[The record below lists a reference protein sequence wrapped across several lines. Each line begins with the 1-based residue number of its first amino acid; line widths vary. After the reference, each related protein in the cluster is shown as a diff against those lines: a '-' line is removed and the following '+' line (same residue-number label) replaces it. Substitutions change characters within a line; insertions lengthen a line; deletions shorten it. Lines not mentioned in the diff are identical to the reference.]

1 MEYNKTMSKIKLV
14 THKHAVELHQS
25 RIDSAIYTNQELVER
40 SYWYENVETNQQ
52 YHELYACLGWPTEI
66 TNQDDSLP
74 GYVAIV
80 GVVRS
85 GSESNP
91 ADAKFQLLAE
101 AESSNVPQL
110 LGKCMEL
117 REEYGFGIQKNLLTS
132 WIGDPDRFL
141 TTTALLNEVLIKDR
155 GDVHAVLISPPYD
168 WYTPKIFDMYVR
180 TLRGVMMPGNERL
193 YPGYNY
199 ILMNRLRSFVKDDPC
214 VTAVGGLIHTLM
226 CNCTWMDKVGNNMY
240 TVEED

>member
-1 MEYNKTMSKIKLV
+1 MEYNTTMKSKIKLV
-14 THKHAVELHQS
+14 THKHAVELRQS
-25 RIDSAIYTNQELVER
+25 RLDSAIYTNQELVER

-52 YHELYACLGWPTEI
+52 YHELYACLGWPSEI

-85 GSESNP
+85 GDESDP
-91 ADAKFQLLAE
+91 SDAKFQLLAE

-117 REEYGFGIQKNLLTS
+117 RAEYGFGIQKSLLTS

-155 GDVHAVLISPPYD
+155 GDTHAVLISPPYD

-180 TLRGVMMPGNERL
+180 TLRDVMIPGDERL
-193 YPGYNY
+193 FPGYNY
-199 ILMNRLRSFVKDDPC
+199 ILMNRLRNFAKDDPC
-214 VTAVGGLIHTLM
+214 VTAVGGLIHTLL
-226 CNCTWMDKVGNNMY
+226 
-240 TVEED
+240 